1 MAVTTD
7 TIATA
12 LGVAVPS
19 PTSPQAAQWQMWI
32 SDALMLIDARKA
44 EMGVT
49 GALDPARL
57 DYVVREA
64 VAARAVRPDA
74 ATQVEVAVDDG
85 RVVRRYEPSAGQ
97 VSILPEWW
105 DLLTPADSTTGG
117 GAFTV
122 TPYFEP
128 DVSVSSW

>member
-1 MAVTTD
+1 MAVTPSD
-7 TIATA
+7 VATT
-12 LGVAVPS
+12 LGASCPDPLPVE
-19 PTSPQAAQWQMWI
+19 QWDMWI
-32 SDALMLIDARKA
+32 GDALLRITIWAAKN
-44 EMGVT
+44 GYT
-49 GALDPARL
+49 GSLDEAVV

-85 RVVRRYEPSAGQ
+85 RVSRRYEPTTGQ
-97 VSILPEWW
+97 VTILPEWW
-105 DLLTPADSTTGG
+105 DMLTPADSLTGG

>member
-1 MAVTTD
+1 MAVTPTD
-7 TIATA
+7 VATT
-12 LGVAVPS
+12 LGASCPD
-19 PTSPQAAQWQMWI
+19 PLPIEQWDMWI
-32 SDALMLIDARKA
+32 GDALLRITIWAAKN
-44 EMGVT
+44 GYT
-49 GALDPARL
+49 GSLDEAVV

-85 RVVRRYEPSAGQ
+85 RVVRRYEPTTGQ
-97 VSILPEWW
+97 VTILPEWW
-105 DLLTPADSTTGG
+105 DLLTPADSSTAG

>member
-1 MAVTTD
+1 MAVTPTD
-7 TIATA
+7 VATT
-12 LGVAVPS
+12 LGASCPD
-19 PTSPQAAQWQMWI
+19 PLPLEQWDMWI
-32 SDALMLIDARKA
+32 GDALLRITIWAAKN
-44 EMGVT
+44 GYT
-49 GALDPARL
+49 GSLDEAVV

-128 DVSVSSW
+128 DSVSSSW

>member
-1 MAVTTD
+1 MAVTPTD
-7 TIATA
+7 VATT
-12 LGVAVPS
+12 LGASCPD
-19 PTSPQAAQWQMWI
+19 PLPIEQWDMWI
-32 SDALMLIDARKA
+32 GDALLRITTWAAKN
-44 EMGVT
+44 GYT
-49 GALDPARL
+49 GSLDEAVV

-97 VSILPEWW
+97 VTILPEWW

>member
-1 MAVTTD
+1 MAVTPTD
-7 TIATA
+7 VATT
-12 LGVAVPS
+12 LGASCPD
-19 PTSPQAAQWQMWI
+19 PLPLEQWDMWI
-32 SDALMLIDARKA
+32 GDALLRITIWAAKN
-44 EMGVT
+44 GYT
-49 GALDPARL
+49 GSLDEAVV

-97 VSILPEWW
+97 VTILPEWW

>member
-1 MAVTTD
+1 MAVTPTD
-7 TIATA
+7 VATT
-12 LGVAVPS
+12 LGASCPD
-19 PTSPQAAQWQMWI
+19 PLPIEQWDMWI
-32 SDALMLIDARKA
+32 GDALLRITTWAAKN
-44 EMGVT
+44 GYT
-49 GALDPARL
+49 GSLDEAVV

-97 VSILPEWW
+97 VTILPEWW
-105 DLLTPADSTTGG
+105 DLLTPSGSTTGG

-128 DVSVSSW
+128 DSVSSSW

>member
-1 MAVTTD
+1 MAVTPTD
-7 TIATA
+7 VATT
-12 LGVAVPS
+12 LGASCPD
-19 PTSPQAAQWQMWI
+19 PLPIEQWDMWI
-32 SDALMLIDARKA
+32 GDALLRITIWAAKN
-44 EMGVT
+44 GYK
-49 GALDPARL
+49 GSLDEAVV

-97 VSILPEWW
+97 VTILPEWW

>member
-1 MAVTTD
+1 MAVTPTD
-7 TIATA
+7 VATT
-12 LGVAVPS
+12 LGASCPD
-19 PTSPQAAQWQMWI
+19 PLPIEQWDMWI
-32 SDALMLIDARKA
+32 GDALLRITIWAAKN
-44 EMGVT
+44 GYT
-49 GALDPARL
+49 GSLDEAVV

-97 VSILPEWW
+97 VTILPEWW

>member
-1 MAVTTD
+1 MAVTPTD
-7 TIATA
+7 VATT
-12 LGVAVPS
+12 LGASCPD
-19 PTSPQAAQWQMWI
+19 PLPIEQWDMWI
-32 SDALMLIDARKA
+32 GDALLRITIWAAKN
-44 EMGVT
+44 GYT
-49 GALDPARL
+49 GSLDEAVV

-97 VSILPEWW
+97 VTILPEWW

-128 DVSVSSW
+128 DSVSSW

>member
-1 MAVTTD
+1 MAVTPTD
-7 TIATA
+7 VATT
-12 LGVAVPS
+12 LGASCPD
-19 PTSPQAAQWQMWI
+19 PLPIEQWDMWI
-32 SDALMLIDARKA
+32 GDALLRITIWAAKN
-44 EMGVT
+44 GYT
-49 GALDPARL
+49 GSLDEAVV

-97 VSILPEWW
+97 VTILPEWW

-122 TPYFEP
+122 TPYF
-128 DVSVSSW
+128 DTDTSGSK

>member
-1 MAVTTD
+1 MAVTPTD
-7 TIATA
+7 VATT
-12 LGVAVPS
+12 LGASCPD
-19 PTSPQAAQWQMWI
+19 PLPIEQWDMWI
-32 SDALMLIDARKA
+32 GDALLRITIWAAKN
-44 EMGVT
+44 GYT
-49 GALDPARL
+49 GSLDEAVV

-97 VSILPEWW
+97 VTILPEWW

-128 DVSVSSW
+128 DSVSSSW

>member
-1 MAVTTD
+1 MAATPTDVATTPGASCPD
-7 TIATA
+7 PLPIE
-12 LGVAVPS
+12 
-19 PTSPQAAQWQMWI
+19 QWDMWI
-32 SDALMLIDARKA
+32 GDALLRITIWAAKN
-44 EMGVT
+44 GYT
-49 GALDPARL
+49 GSLDEAVV

-97 VSILPEWW
+97 VTILPEWW

>member
-1 MAVTTD
+1 MAVTPTD
-7 TIATA
+7 VATT
-12 LGVAVPS
+12 LGASCPD
-19 PTSPQAAQWQMWI
+19 PLPIEQWDMWI
-32 SDALMLIDARKA
+32 GDALLRITIWAAKN
-44 EMGVT
+44 GYT
-49 GALDPARL
+49 GSLDEAVV

-85 RVVRRYEPSAGQ
+85 RVVRRYEPPAGQ

>member
-1 MAVTTD
+1 MAVTPTD
-7 TIATA
+7 VATT
-12 LGVAVPS
+12 LGASCPD
-19 PTSPQAAQWQMWI
+19 PLPIEQWDMWI
-32 SDALMLIDARKA
+32 GDALLRITIWAAKN
-44 EMGVT
+44 GYT
-49 GALDPARL
+49 GSLDEAVV

-97 VSILPEWW
+97 VTILPEWW

-128 DVSVSSW
+128 DVPVSSW

>member
-1 MAVTTD
+1 MAVTPTD
-7 TIATA
+7 VATT
-12 LGVAVPS
+12 LGASCPD
-19 PTSPQAAQWQMWI
+19 PLPIEQWDMWI
-32 SDALMLIDARKA
+32 GDALLRITTWAAKN
-44 EMGVT
+44 GYT
-49 GALDPARL
+49 GSLDEAVV

-97 VSILPEWW
+97 VTILPEWW

-128 DVSVSSW
+128 DSVSSSW

>member
-1 MAVTTD
+1 MAVTPD
-7 TIATA
+7 EVATT
-12 LGVAVPS
+12 LGASCPD
-19 PTSPQAAQWQMWI
+19 PLPIEQWDMWI
-32 SDALMLIDARKA
+32 GDALLRITIWAAKN
-44 EMGVT
+44 GYT
-49 GALDPARL
+49 GSLDEAVV

-97 VSILPEWW
+97 VTILPEWW
-105 DLLTPADSTTGG
+105 DLLTPSGSTPGG

>member
-1 MAVTTD
+1 MAVTPSD
-7 TIATA
+7 VATT
-12 LGVAVPS
+12 LGASCPDPLPVE
-19 PTSPQAAQWQMWI
+19 QWDMWI
-32 SDALMLIDARKA
+32 GDALLRITIWAAKN
-44 EMGVT
+44 GYT
-49 GALDPARL
+49 GSLDEAVV

-85 RVVRRYEPSAGQ
+85 RVSRRYEPTTGQ
-97 VSILPEWW
+97 VTILPEWW
-105 DLLTPADSTTGG
+105 DMLTPADSTTGG

>member
-1 MAVTTD
+1 MAVTPTD
-7 TIATA
+7 VATT
-12 LGVAVPS
+12 LGASCPD
-19 PTSPQAAQWQMWI
+19 PLPIEQWDMWI
-32 SDALMLIDARKA
+32 GDALLRITIWAAKN
-44 EMGVT
+44 GYT
-49 GALDPARL
+49 GSLDEAVV